1 MQHLSAQIQQV
12 AIPGSRRQKIL
23 TYSNIICHVN
33 HGTAPGTWHIN
44 CDLRLLLRL
53 FFFNESDA
61 KGAPARG
68 VRQMVGF
75 QLLSFHTQVLAMGW
89 DSGPI
94 RRLAGMGRRY
104 MGAEGVR
111 TNLFNTLGAGVVA
124 GMPSLSGGHSL
135 PTPQRTGAINNYGAI
150 IMPTCNRSEE

>member
-1 MQHLSAQIQQV
+1 
-12 AIPGSRRQKIL
+12 
-23 TYSNIICHVN
+23 
-33 HGTAPGTWHIN
+33 
-44 CDLRLLLRL
+44 LRL

-111 TNLFNTLGAGVVA
+111 TNLFKTLGAGVVA

-150 IMPTCNRSEE
+150 IMPTCNRSGE